1 MCGLKAAL
9 LTMEIVTNLAY
20 SNAKLLK
27 YAVSIEVF
35 PREDATGFASFKFFW
50 DILNCISMNNK

>member
-9 LTMEIVTNLAY
+9 LTMEIAANFSY
-20 SNAKLLK
+20 QNGKLLK

-35 PREDATGFASFKFFW
+35 PREDATGFASFKFF
-50 DILNCISMNNK
+50 